1 MEKII
6 FFGLAIPI
14 LAYVLYL
21 GGTAI
26 MKGFSAKEANRAE
39 KEEFEN
45 QPNSETIGLS
55 KNLSEELSN
64 LNELKEKGIISQEE
78 FEKAKNKLLNN

>member
-21 GGTAI
+21 GGSAI
-26 MKGFSAKEANRAE
+26 MNGFKSKEVNRAE
-39 KEEFEN
+39 KEEEEIQNNEN
-45 QPNSETIGLS
+45 NFDQKI
-55 KNLSEELSN
+55 NLSEELSR
-64 LNELKEKGIISQEE
+64 LNDLKEKGIISQEE